1 MNQIGGLGIDQEMAK
16 SFQRILT
23 KQHMQF
29 KLGTKVLG
37 AQKTG
42 GKIIVNV
49 ENVKS
54 AKKEEVQTIICHFRK
69 LTVLA
74 ICVIYSDGMRRST
87 GLRWSPS
94 FHEKFRS

>member
-1 MNQIGGLGIDQEMAK
+1 MWSRLGAKVTAVEFMNQIGGLGIDQEMAK

-54 AKKEEVQTIICHFRK
+54 AKQEEVRGF
-69 LTVLA
+69 VLR
-74 ICVIYSDGMRRST
+74 G
-87 GLRWSPS
+87 
-94 FHEKFRS
+94 KFFFFFAEAMWFVNVNCTH

>member
-1 MNQIGGLGIDQEMAK
+1 MWSRLGAKVTAVEFMNQIGGLGIDQEMAK

-37 AQKTG
+37 AQKSG

-54 AKKEEVQTIICHFRK
+54 AKKEEVLNNT
-69 LTVLA
+69 
-74 ICVIYSDGMRRST
+74 
-87 GLRWSPS
+87 SPLS
-94 FHEKFRS
+94 MDIPF